1 MKIALALVV
10 AAVLS
15 NIFYIWYANRS
26 NNTKSDESSHLKK
39 GSFAFPRGY
48 LNTPKVKQ
56 LRKSTA
62 AELGLSIKEL
72 DLMLA
77 REVKQMAKEKELT
90 TIE

>member
-26 NNTKSDESSHLKK
+26 NNTKSDESS
-39 GSFAFPRGY
+39 AFPKDY

-77 REVKQMAKEKELT
+77 KEFKQMAKEKELT